1 MLSCLRI
8 VIRGAGD
15 LATGVALRLHR
26 SGFTRLAMLERAN
39 PVAVRRRASFC
50 EAVRLGEH
58 SVEGVTAQLADNPAD
73 VELIQSKGRI
83 PVLVDPQNL
92 ALGLL
97 KPDVLVDAVIAKRNL
112 GTTIHD
118 APLVIG
124 LGPGFTAG
132 QDVHRVV
139 ETHRGI
145 GLGRVIASGAAQPN
159 TGVPASVMGYA
170 SERVLRAPADGIFT
184 TGLDIGH
191 MVSAGQSVGVV
202 AGEPVISQIS
212 GVLRG
217 LLPHKAQVA
226 KGMKLG
232 DVDPRGHAVDCARV
246 SDKALAIGGGVLEA
260 ILERYNTGPGQ
271 CGQEEGA
278 PWPSAT
284 P

>member
-1 MLSCLRI
+1 MLSSLRI

-15 LATGVALRLHR
+15 LATGVALRLYR
-26 SGFTRLAMLERAN
+26 SGFTRLAMLEREN

-50 EAVRLGEH
+50 EAVRLREH
-58 SVEGVTAQLADNPAD
+58 TVEGVTAQLADNPAD
-73 VELIQSKGRI
+73 VNMIAAQGRI
-83 PVLVDPQNL
+83 PVLVDPQNR
-92 ALGLL
+92 ALELL
-97 KPDVLVDAVIAKRNL
+97 RPDVLVDAVIAKRNL

-139 ETHRGI
+139 ETHRGM

-184 TGLDIGH
+184 TSLDIGH
-191 MVSAGQSVGVV
+191 MVSAGQPVGMV
-202 AGEPVISQIS
+202 GDEPVISQIS

-217 LLPHKAQVA
+217 LLPHAALVT

-232 DVDPRGHAVDCARV
+232 DVDPRGHSVDCARV

>member
-1 MLSCLRI
+1 MLSSLRI

-15 LATGVALRLHR
+15 LATGVALRLYR
-26 SGFTRLAMLERAN
+26 SGFTRLAMLEREN
-39 PVAVRRRASFC
+39 PVAVRRRACLC

-58 SVEGVTAQLADNPAD
+58 TVEGVTAQLAENPAD
-73 VELIQSKGRI
+73 VNMILSLGRI
-83 PVLVDPQNL
+83 PVLVDSQNT

-97 KPDVLVDAVIAKRNL
+97 KPDVLVDAVMAKRNL

-139 ETHRGI
+139 ETHRGTS
-145 GLGRVIASGAAQPN
+145 LGRVIASGAAQPN

-184 TGLDIGH
+184 TSLDIGH
-191 MVSAGQSVGVV
+191 MASAGQPVGMV
-202 AGEPVISQIS
+202 GEESVISQIS

-217 LLPHKAQVA
+217 LLPHNAQVT

-232 DVDPRGHAVDCARV
+232 DVDPRGPAVDCARV

-271 CGQEEGA
+271 CGREEGA